1 MKNSNLHALAGLSS
15 ELIRASKNPTLSES
29 ARLCLRTQAAR
40 YAEAGIADACSPA
53 ASVPSPLLV
62 NLGRAARS
70 SISAASALRAEQHEA
85 QTELRAQFSCVNSPP
100 LGVVL
105 PWRESRT
112 SMTATGET
120 SIEGDQGGDTVG
132 TAVPSIG
139 LAFRDKLVLAQLGA
153 TVLLGLR
160 ENLQLPKEQPGINA
174 SWKAETAAADSA
186 NTTFAALDLAP
197 LRCTAYLDVAAQL
210 LLQGPLVE
218 PWLRLALAAALA
230 EAVQAVLINGSGSN
244 NEPLGILC
252 TPGIGNV
259 ADGGGNGSAPVYVD
273 LAQLEYLVTT
283 AKADA
288 GNLGFLTSPKVR
300 KALRSRL
307 LGFGN
312 QNDTNPGALPVW
324 PLNQPE
330 ALLGYPA
337 GVTTGCP
344 DTLTVGGS
352 GDVGSAIIFGEWSE
366 LFVGV
371 WGPGVLVDAIP
382 IVSGADGMKGMIRF
396 VASLYVNGGARSP
409 VAFAA
414 KKDCICS

>member
-1 MKNSNLHALAGLSS
+1 MKNSNLRTLAGLSS

-53 ASVPSPLLV
+53 ASVSSPLLV

-70 SISAASALRAEQHEA
+70 SISCASALTAEQHEA
-85 QTELRAQFSCVNSPP
+85 QTELRAQFSGVNSPP

-112 SMTATGET
+112 FSATGET
-120 SIEGDQGGDTVG
+120 AIEGDQGGDTVG

-307 LGFGN
+307 LSFGN

-344 DTLTVGGS
+344 DTLLAGAAGATA
-352 GDVGSAIIFGEWSE
+352 SAIIFGEWSE

-382 IVSGADGMKGMIRF
+382 IVSGADGMKGLVRF
-396 VASLYVNGGARSP
+396 VASIFLNGGLRSP
-409 VAFAA
+409 SAFAA
-414 KKDCICS
+414 KKDCLCA